1 MSDAVPSDIVVG
13 AAWRR
18 HLPDLTAFLLLLL
31 GSVVMTGPFVWMLA
45 TSLKVPEDQY
55 TRGLIPP
62 TLSFEN
68 YAEIWRIMPFHL
80 LLWNSMKIALISTF
94 GQLLTC
100 SMAAFVFAIVK
111 FPGRHI
117 LFLLLLVTL
126 MVPQQITAIPQFIIF
141 KWLGLYGSQ
150 APLYV
155 PSFLGGAFGVFL
167 MRQYF
172 LTIPIE
178 LAEAARIDGASLLT
192 IYFRIYLPLSKPAL
206 AAFAIFAF
214 LFSWND
220 LFTALIYLP
229 SDMEK
234 TTLPVGL
241 ALFQQQYAGH
251 WTIMMAAVLV
261 SVAPIMVAFFL
272 AQKHFIEGVAL
283 SGMK

>member
-1 MSDAVPSDIVVG
+1 METRATRIGFGIATALVV
-13 AAWRR
+13 
-18 HLPDLTAFLLLLL
+18 AFLWIPILIILAYAFN
-31 GSVVMTGPFVWMLA
+31 GSILQTWPIQNWTLHWFHEAWH
-45 TSLKVPEDQY
+45 DQEV
-55 TRGLIPP
+55 RSAFW
-62 TLSFEN
+62 LS
-68 YAEIWRIMPFHL
+68 I
-80 LLWNSMKIALISTF
+80 KIALISTL

-111 FPGRHI
+111 FPGRHV
-117 LFLLLLVTL
+117 LFVLLLVTL
-126 MVPQQITAIPQFIIF
+126 MVPQQITAIPQFIMF
-141 KWLGLYGSQ
+141 KWLGLYGTQ
-150 APLYV
+150 APLYL
-155 PSFLGGAFGVFL
+155 PNFLGGAFGVFL

-178 LAEAARIDGASLLT
+178 LAEAARIDGASLMT
-192 IYFRIYLPLSKPAL
+192 IYWRIYLPLAKPAL

-229 SDMEK
+229 SDLEK

-241 ALFQQQYAGH
+241 ALFQVQFAGK

-261 SVAPIMVAFFL
+261 SVAPIMVAFFI

-283 SGMK
+283 SGLK